1 MAEILESLFGSKAKA
16 RLLRFFILNPEKE
29 CDLAET
35 AKRNMI
41 SIQNARKELEVFK
54 KIKLVS
60 EKRRKGKKFYFLNTN
75 FSFYGELKSLVT
87 KSNVYPQCQNLSKV
101 KNIGDV
107 KLALVSGVFLNY
119 SKSKADI
126 ILVVNSVNKGKLNN
140 LMNNLEAEIGREI
153 SYVLMNSDEFKYR
166 LDMLDRFIL
175 DFLEAPHDE
184 IVNKILGLKR
194 LINNLKMRR

>member
-1 MAEILESLFGSKAKA
+1 MAEILESLFGCKAKA

-41 SIQNARKELEVFK
+41 SVQNAKKELEVFK

-60 EKRRKGKKFYFLNTN
+60 EKIRKEKKIYSLNTN
-75 FSFYGELKSLVT
+75 FSFYDELKNLVT
-87 KSNVYPQCQNLSKV
+87 KSNVYPQCQNLSRV

-119 SKSKADI
+119 SKSKVDI
-126 ILVVNSVNKGKLNN
+126 ILVVNSVNKGKLNK

-184 IVNKILGLKR
+184 IVNKIPGLKR